1 MYNVRQFTASTTNL
15 DIYIHKTINEICYN
29 YTDYYQSN
37 NMEMT
42 KLFSFGSAYILKS
55 N

>member
-15 DIYIHKTINEICYN
+15 DIYKTINEICYN
-29 YTDYYQSN
+29 YTDYYPSN
-37 NMEMT
+37 NIEMT